1 MTKAKTRRVPFLV
14 VAFGVLLLLL
24 TGGTWAI
31 FLVLQRSPEPLDDL
45 RALPLYPGAQS
56 VKVTSSSDHDAS
68 LTFTTT
74 ATSTDVFAFYDSQLT
89 SADGWMAHPGGNAKE
104 AGFFRLYFKGGER
117 FTGFQFTGF
126 GDPPFF
132 GAPWVGPTTKP
143 VAHIVYVTTRI
154 PWPYPTQATDG
165 TRTLNPA
172 LVPVESVELYL
183 QISHN
188 LDAIHIL
195 PR

>member
-1 MTKAKTRRVPFLV
+1 MTSAKIRRVPCIAGL
-14 VAFGVLLLLL
+14 AFLLLLL
-24 TGGTWAI
+24 AAGTWAI
-31 FLVLQRSPEPLDDL
+31 FLVLQRSPDPLDEL
-45 RALPLYPGAQS
+45 RALPLYPNAQS
-56 VKVTSSSDHDAS
+56 VKVTGESDHDAS

-74 ATSTDVFAFYDSQLT
+74 ATSSEVFAFYESQLT
-89 SADGWMAHPGGNAKE
+89 SAGGWMAHPGGNAKE

-117 FTGFQFTGF
+117 FTGYQFTGF

-132 GAPWVGPTTKP
+132 GAPWIGPTTKP
-143 VAHIVYVTTRI
+143 VWHIVYVTTRI
-154 PWPYPTQATDG
+154 PWPYPTQAIDG

-183 QISHN
+183 QIA
-188 LDAIHIL
+188 LDADAIQIA